1 MVKNLI
7 SGPILACLAQFPP
20 PPPHPHPNF
29 FVGFIIVDNFKK
41 NVWSK
46 LKKMVENFILGLI

>member
-20 PPPHPHPNF
+20 LPYPNF
-29 FVGFIIVDNFKK
+29 FAGFIIVDNFKK

>member
-20 PPPHPHPNF
+20 PPYPNF